1 MNPVKLIPILPLAC
15 LSVLHAA
22 EPREAIFTQR
32 RDALIAEV
40 RKYAHPEQLK
50 NPGLAAKVT
59 LLDLFENRNIEEAQG
74 DKLVQGEILSR
85 TYFFKE
91 ADRNQSYALYIPKS
105 YSADKKAPLVVLL
118 HGLRSNPQQIIRYQG
133 LTTEAE
139 KRGYVLVA
147 PYGYNERGWYGSRGK
162 GKEGFVFGQAGDP
175 DNLGELSEKDVMNVL
190 EIVQSEFAIEP
201 DCTFLL
207 GHSMGGGGA
216 LHLAATYPDKWAGI
230 ACLAPS
236 FQGEFSKLDALKE
249 LPVSVV
255 TGDSDRLV
263 PVRGVRRWVDE
274 MKSRKIDVSYTEIKG
289 GRHFLTIIRNPKM
302 IAGVFDLFD
311 KWKRKQK

>member
-1 MNPVKLIPILPLAC
+1 VIADAADAKENSRDGRDAKNAQGKQAE
-15 LSVLHAA
+15 AA
-22 EPREAIFTQR
+22 E
-32 RDALIAEV
+32 
-40 RKYAHPEQLK
+40 
-50 NPGLAAKVT
+50 LA
-59 LLDLFENRNIEEAQG
+59 
-74 DKLVQGEILSR
+74 QGEILSR

-91 ADRNQSYALYIPKS
+91 ANKDQSYALYIPKT
-105 YSADKKAPLVVLL
+105 YAAKKKAPLVVLL

-133 LTTEAE
+133 LTAEAE

-162 GKEGFVFGQAGDP
+162 GKEGFAFGQANDP
-175 DNLGELSEKDVMNVL
+175 KNLGELSEKDVMNVL
-190 EIVQSEFAIEP
+190 EIVQSELAI
-201 DCTFLL
+201 DLDRTFLL
-207 GHSMGGGGA
+207 GHSMGGGGT

-236 FQGEFSKLDALKE
+236 FQGGFSKLDALKH

-274 MKSRKIDVSYTEIKG
+274 MKSRKVDVSYKEIKG
-289 GRHFLTIIRNPKM
+289 GRHFLTIARNPKM
-302 IAGVFDLFD
+302 IAEVFDLFD